1 MVEILYHPLH
11 EEERMILLLQIALLS
26 SVHPSTVEYL
36 KNYLKHSDNV
46 NQLVLTFATLGRHS
60 NVEDSV
66 VKTLSKELK
75 KAVKIYQIEG
85 DPSFVL
91 NVIHALGNTGS
102 KKIISLLLPFLSSN
116 HLSLQLTSIDALR
129 TVSRDEAVQDAFVH
143 LVNDSAHIEP
153 VVKIVETLLFP
164 FKQSIYISDIPED
177 AGKGSIEKELMKVL
191 VNAAIK
197 FQNVDLDNAIK
208 IYINFVDTP
217 EAQELLQ
224 ILQTAVWR
232 SK

>member
-1 MVEILYHPLH
+1 MLHHPLH

-36 KNYLKHSDNV
+36 KNYLEHSDNV
-46 NQLVLTFATLGRHS
+46 NQLVLTFTTLGRHS

-102 KKIISLLLPFLSSN
+102 KIISLLLPFLSSS

-143 LVNDSAHIEP
+143 LVNDSTHIEP

-177 AGKGSIEKELMKVL
+177 AGKVL
-191 VNAAIK
+191 
-197 FQNVDLDNAIK
+197 
-208 IYINFVDTP
+208 
-217 EAQELLQ
+217 
-224 ILQTAVWR
+224 
-232 SK
+232 